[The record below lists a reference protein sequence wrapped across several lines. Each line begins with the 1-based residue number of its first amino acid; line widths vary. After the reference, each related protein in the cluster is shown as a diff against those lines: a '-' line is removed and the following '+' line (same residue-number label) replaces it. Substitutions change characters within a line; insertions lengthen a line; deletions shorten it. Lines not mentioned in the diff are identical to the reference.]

1 MDNDKDIEIKR
12 EEDLGLDEKIKAGA
26 KAVGRKIGD
35 PESDI
40 ASEYDT
46 EKTIERVEDWE
57 NIKLN
62 RQMNIYQFD
71 RYIKR
76 VRGRY
81 TPVIA
86 VYSIIKSTNQLTK
99 RHKIV

>member
-26 KAVGRKIGD
+26 KAVGKKIGD

-40 ASEYDT
+40 GSEYDT

-57 NIKLN
+57 NIK
-62 RQMNIYQFD
+62 IID
-71 RYIKR
+71 RWIFINLID
-76 VRGRY
+76 
-81 TPVIA
+81 T
-86 VYSIIKSTNQLTK
+86 
-99 RHKIV
+99 

>member
-12 EEDLGLDEKIKAGA
+12 EEELGLDEKIKAGA

-40 ASEYDT
+40 GSEYDT

-76 VRGRY
+76 EGEGDIY
-81 TPVIA
+81 LSCCLLFYAYI
-86 VYSIIKSTNQLTK
+86 NQLTK
-99 RHKIV
+99 KSKIV

>member
-40 ASEYDT
+40 GSEYDT

-57 NIKLN
+57 NIKMN
-62 RQMNIYQFD
+62 WYMNIYQSD

-76 VRGRY
+76 EGSPYVKLLLISLLY
-81 TPVIA
+81 QPI
-86 VYSIIKSTNQLTK
+86 N
-99 RHKIV
+99 

>member
-26 KAVGRKIGD
+26 KAVGKKIGD

-40 ASEYDT
+40 GSEYDT

-57 NIKLN
+57 KIKIIDIWIT
-62 RQMNIYQFD
+62 QD
-71 RYIKR
+71 RFSSNWRSK
-76 VRGRY
+76 
-81 TPVIA
+81 
-86 VYSIIKSTNQLTK
+86 KS
-99 RHKIV
+99 R

>member
-26 KAVGRKIGD
+26 KAVGKKIGD

-40 ASEYDT
+40 GSEYDT

-57 NIKLN
+57 KIK
-62 RQMNIYQFD
+62 IID
-71 RYIKR
+71 RWITLGSQVTEEVKNLAETI
-76 VRGRY
+76 G
-81 TPVIA
+81 
-86 VYSIIKSTNQLTK
+86 
-99 RHKIV
+99 HKLKDLGK

>member
-40 ASEYDT
+40 GSEYDT

-57 NIKLN
+57 KIK
-62 RQMNIYQFD
+62 IID
-71 RYIKR
+71 RWITLGSQVSEEVKNLAETI
-76 VRGRY
+76 G
-81 TPVIA
+81 
-86 VYSIIKSTNQLTK
+86 
-99 RHKIV
+99 HKLKDLGK